1 MIDLDNGN
9 DHSGVLHSQS
19 NRWEEEALKRLNN
32 KVQKEQLFSLQC
44 TLQVHSDNLE
54 LY

>member
-32 KVQKEQLFSLQC
+32 KVQKEQLFSRQ
-44 TLQVHSDNLE
+44 LQVHSDNLE